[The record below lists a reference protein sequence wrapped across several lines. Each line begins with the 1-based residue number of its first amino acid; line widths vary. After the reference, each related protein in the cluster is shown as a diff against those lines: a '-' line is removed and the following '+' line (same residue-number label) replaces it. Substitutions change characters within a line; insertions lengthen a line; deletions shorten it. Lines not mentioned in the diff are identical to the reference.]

1 MNKPYDFLML
11 KFYTKILEACDW
23 DEELAQECIGL
34 LGYEMLVAHRE
45 EPKSA
50 ANIMHVLRESLL
62 KTYNL
67 KITNA
72 MIEVLQESIDSAPLL
87 VMPTTDTDKWE
98 N

>member
-1 MNKPYDFLML
+1 MIESQSFLML

-34 LGYEMLVAHRE
+34 LGYELSVAQRNE
-45 EPKSA
+45 TKSA

-67 KITNA
+67 KVVDA

-87 VMPTTDTDKWE
+87 VMPNNNTDQWE